1 MTIVNYFYMPNSEQ
15 FVNKPLTE
23 LSNFKTLDVPI
34 TVLGSAGSLNQ
45 ARFFEITMLLND
57 HKV

>member
-1 MTIVNYFYMPNSEQ
+1 MPNSEQ